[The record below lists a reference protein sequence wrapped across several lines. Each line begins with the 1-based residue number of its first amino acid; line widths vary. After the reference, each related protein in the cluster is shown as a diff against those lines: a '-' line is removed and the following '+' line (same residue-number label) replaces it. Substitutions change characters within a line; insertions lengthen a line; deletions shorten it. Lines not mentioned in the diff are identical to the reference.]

1 MCWHQ
6 KNDMIEEK
14 SPYIEILDKGTSIN
28 DVPRFLTIF
37 DLPTYLSLILSYF
50 DKATYLMTF
59 QFDWPLSILK
69 IFLLY

>member
-37 DLPTYLSLILSYF
+37 DLPNYPSPILSYF
-50 DKATYLMTF
+50 HKATYF
-59 QFDWPLSILK
+59 
-69 IFLLY
+69 